1 MRSKIV
7 LENVRRLSAITSLY
21 QQAADGRRGQKT
33 APPEPAEELDQVVLA
48 QLEGYFWRTER
59 RQPVF

>member
-21 QQAADGRRGQKT
+21 QQAEDSRRGR
-33 APPEPAEELDQVVLA
+33 AIARPDPAQELDQVVLA
-48 QLEGYFWRTER
+48 QLESYFWRSER
-59 RQPVF
+59 QQPAF